1 MSIYEITAIEAKVR
15 LINQYEEIASDAKAK
30 ADAIK
35 SEIKDLMTE
44 KKVDT
49 IKTPNFVIRFIDVLS
64 SRFDTKR
71 FKETFGEELYKAYTK
86 EVASKKFTITQ

>member
-71 FKETFGEELYKAYTK
+71 FKEEIGEDVYKEYCK
-86 EVASKKFTITQ
+86 EIASKKFTISK